1 MREKAASW
9 SVAFVEVEEIDT
21 INIYWAA
28 ILAMRRAV
36 GGSNFATSPDRR
48 ETPERHRDPA
58 AAIIRSDTKSASIAA
73 ASILAKVSRDA
84 LMRTLDTCHPARTLP
99 VTRVNLTVLGAIFNG
114 DSAGWNFRAHYRFV
128 PPADTLT
135 WGDIS

>member
-9 SVAFVEVEEIDT
+9 CVAFVEVEEIDT

-73 ASILAKVSRDA
+73 ASILARAKA
-84 LMRTLDTCHPARTLP
+84 A
-99 VTRVNLTVLGAIFNG
+99 TVASQGLHAQLQN
-114 DSAGWNFRAHYRFV
+114 A
-128 PPADTLT
+128 PE
-135 WGDIS
+135 